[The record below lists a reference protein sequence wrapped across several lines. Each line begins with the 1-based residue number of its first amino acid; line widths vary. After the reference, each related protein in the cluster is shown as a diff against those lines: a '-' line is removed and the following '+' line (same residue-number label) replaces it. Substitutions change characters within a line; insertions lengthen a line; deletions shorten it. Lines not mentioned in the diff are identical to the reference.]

1 MALIKAFEIVDL
13 GVMPSGSMDSWGTNY
28 HPAINAA
35 VVGEGRNAHDAFGEA
50 LDAIREE
57 GHDASLIAETG
68 RDLGYDSEASFRTVE
83 EIEPLDE
90 VDEDED
96 EDGPMPEETVPQV
109 KHVAYYV
116 GIRYVKPE

>member
-90 VDEDED
+90 VDEDD
-96 EDGPMPEETVPQV
+96 PMPEGANPTE

-116 GIRYVKPE
+116 GIRYVSPE